1 MRPQHIDAIVR
12 RRSVRRFRP
21 DPVPADLVR
30 LILEAG
36 TLAPTGG
43 NMQPW
48 EFLLVEDPAL
58 KEALVNETYSG
69 YYSGPGNPQRWIS
82 SAPVLIVL
90 LCNFKRTLARYG
102 EAAFRW
108 APLDAAAAAE
118 NMILTAAHN
127 GLGSCW
133 VAGFREEA
141 VCRLLGLPELVR
153 PVGLLPLGWPDEE
166 PPAKPRLPL
175 SLITHRDRY
184 GTAYRVPARDP
195 NG

>member
-1 MRPQHIDAIVR
+1 MTPQHIDAILR

-21 DPVPADLVR
+21 DPVPDDLLR
-30 LILEAG
+30 LVLEAG

-48 EFLLVEDPAL
+48 EFLLVEDPAM

-69 YYSGPGNPQRWIS
+69 YYSGPGNPQRWIA

-102 EAAFRW
+102 ESALKI
-108 APLDAAAAAE
+108 APLDVAAAAE

-133 VAGFREEA
+133 VAGFREEE

-153 PVGLLPLGWPDEE
+153 PMGLLPIGWPAEE
-166 PPAKPRLPL
+166 PAAKPRLPL
-175 SLITHRDRY
+175 RLITHRDRY
-184 GTAYRVPARDP
+184 GVPYFDGGPPQPA
-195 NG
+195 